1 MIIYNHKKE
10 FVGIS
15 EKDLKALKLSNLAE
29 LQNEVADFAD
39 LFVKTPGYIHNFKH
53 VHWID
58 FIKSADSIDENRVII
73 SVKGRNYKAVIDL
86 QKLYLVDDPQQEAYG
101 IVLNALRELTKEEN
115 ERISGDLAQRGV
127 LKSAEPISFEQKE
140 SASGVETSLEPEIEE
155 EPLSLDFEEETKKEA
170 LQEEA
175 PIELALDEEV
185 SLPPHEELS
194 AVEEE
199 EEEDKF
205 RDYRFDPELAAKELG
220 LPTDLVEEF
229 IQDFIAQAREFKPEL
244 YEALDTGRIDDLR
257 MLSHK
262 LKGVA
267 ANLRIE
273 DAYDALVTIN
283 TSDDISLVKR
293 TLDRFYNVII
303 KKLAG
308 EEVLTAPQAPITPTT
323 AESSVEEAPVALDLE
338 EEVTLQAPSEE
349 EIANEEAAE
358 PQQEEEEK
366 IDLGFDEDLFNET
379 PASKPPVE
387 EEEKLEIEEEEPIT
401 LSLEEETEEPL
412 ELTLDDEEN
421 EAAQSDTNVAQSQE
435 EETLELMDEEEA
447 EIPPI
452 VLDKERIASELGID
466 VEVYEDLLDD
476 YVSDMHLGLQQLEEM
491 LSGGDDPNSVQ
502 KLALRLKGMS
512 DNMHLHTIAKEFEE
526 FIQNDDADKVPL
538 LKKIKTQIDSIER
551 V

>member
-15 EKDLKALKLSNLAE
+15 EKDLKALKLSSLAE

-101 IVLNALRELTKEEN
+101 IVLSALRELTKEEN
-115 ERISGDLAQRGV
+115 ERISGDLAQRSV
-127 LKSAEPISFEQKE
+127 LKSVEPMDFEQKE
-140 SASGVETSLEPEIEE
+140 SASEVETSSEPEIEE
-155 EPLSLDFEEETKKEA
+155 EPLTLDFEEETQEEA
-170 LQEEA
+170 VQEEA
-175 PIELALDEEV
+175 PVELALDEEV
-185 SLPPHEELS
+185 SLPPQEES
-194 AVEEE
+194 VAVED
-199 EEEDKF
+199 EEDKF
-205 RDYRFDPELAAKELG
+205 RDYHFDPELAAKELG

-244 YEALDTGRIDDLR
+244 YEALDTGRIDNLR

-308 EEVLTAPQAPITPTT
+308 EEVPTAPKTSTSPAKEEP
-323 AESSVEEAPVALDLE
+323 SDEEAPVTLDLGE
-338 EEVTLQAPSEE
+338 EITLEAPSEE
-349 EIANEEAAE
+349 EMLKEEEVE
-358 PQQEEEEK
+358 PVQEEEEK
-366 IDLGFDEDLFNET
+366 LDLGFDEDIFQEES
-379 PASKPPVE
+379 PALEAPTEDEPTI
-387 EEEKLEIEEEEPIT
+387 EIEEEEPVE
-401 LSLEEETEEPL
+401 LSLDEEKEEPL
-412 ELTLDDEEN
+412 ELTLEDAIDTP
-421 EAAQSDTNVAQSQE
+421 QSSDSALQSQE
-435 EETLELMDEEEA
+435 EENLELVDDVQPDA
-447 EIPPI
+447 PI
-452 VLDKERIASELGID
+452 VVDKARIASELGID
-466 VEVYEDLLDD
+466 VQVYEELLND
-476 YVSDMHLGLQQLEEM
+476 YISDMHLGLQQLEE
-491 LSGGDDPNSVQ
+491 LLQNGEDPESVK

-512 DNMHLHTIAKEFEE
+512 DNMHLNTIAKEFEE
-526 FIQNDDADKVPL
+526 FIQNDDANRVAL

-551 V
+551 A